1 MLGCSRRLVVS
12 LFVVG
17 LAFGLSSC
25 ASSNEGKI
33 VGIWES
39 TEGEMVGKF
48 KATLPKSTD
57 PNDIISA
64 VFVFKAEGDFT
75 FGYRVGG
82 SYVSIMT
89 GKYKLGSGDSVEL
102 FEVKVTKVN
111 AEAGGVS
118 EMVVNAVVNDTTMA
132 LTDKAGTTTYQRR
145 ALVKAPPASVPSTAK

>member
-1 MLGCSRRLVVS
+1 MLGCSRRLVDS

-25 ASSNEGKI
+25 ASNNEGKI
-33 VGIWES
+33 VGIWET

-57 PNDIISA
+57 PNAIVSA

-75 FGYRVGG
+75 FGYRVG
-82 SYVSIMT
+82 SEYASIMT
-89 GKYKLGSGDSVEL
+89 GKYKLGAGDAVEL
-102 FEVKVTKVN
+102 FDIKVTKAN
-111 AEAGGVS
+111 AEAAGQS
-118 EMVVNAVVNDTTMA
+118 EMAVKAVVNDTTMA

-145 ALVKAPPASVPSTAK
+145 ALVKAPPTAPTTAK